1 MQNTRSI
8 TGNINSPAFQNFKNV
23 LLDQVVNPVLALATA
38 CAVAYFVYGIVKF
51 FIYREAGSGDDSKLF
66 KEHILYG
73 LIGLVLILGVW
84 GIIGLINGLT
94 GSAIQIKP

>member
-1 MQNTRSI
+1 MSE
-8 TGNINSPAFQNFKNV
+8 
-23 LLDQVVNPVLALATA
+23 LLAEEGV
-38 CAVAYFVYGIVKF
+38 
-51 FIYREAGSGDDSKLF
+51 GDASKLF